1 VKLKSSGLV
10 KNALFI
16 FTLRNA
22 SYGPGSSIHLAGG
35 QFSNRKSVKQNDQSL
50 VLHKIKHGKASL
62 KRARVDSGVIKSGD
76 TGPGEGSGERD
87 AGGVEGIF
95 VVTYLP
101 VADLEKAIYNFVR
114 SYPVEHT
121 VVTKHW
127 LVALIRCIAIAL
139 LGTFSLTTCTTLK
152 GYPGPELSA
161 EQLAIVSR
169 SFFQRGSLS
178 VDDQDLNIWNTKIA
192 VLPGEH
198 KVELYFSELLEERTI
213 GPEHC
218 TTSISTCKKDNKE
231 QYKTHYSC
239 EYPVEVTQRA
249 VWCIAE
255 FVTEPKREYR
265 VEYSD
270 FKIVIHELNDNRIV
284 TNQGCETGL
293 PITRVETRSRTYD
306 RDGCNYSTPP
316 FCL

>member
-1 VKLKSSGLV
+1 LTRLSRHTKRVSQLYSTSAKLIEGEPLEV
-10 KNALFI
+10 V
-16 FTLRNA
+16 
-22 SYGPGSSIHLAGG
+22 SYKVDMRGKHLAWLLEWIDRQRTYYLMGKMIVG
-35 QFSNRKSVKQNDQSL
+35 KELKEVTDINLYWPADFDGK
-50 VLHKIKHGKASL
+50 VLHLHY
-62 KRARVDSGVIKSGD
+62 ARTEELD
-76 TGPGEGSGERD
+76 P
-87 AGGVEGIF
+87 
-95 VVTYLP
+95 YL
-101 VADLEKAIYNFVR
+101 YM
-114 SYPVEHT
+114 
-121 VVTKHW
+121 VTKYW

-139 LGTFSLTTCTTLK
+139 LATFSLTACTTLK

-169 SFFQRGSLS
+169 PFFQRGSLS
-178 VDDQDLNIWNTKIA
+178 VDDQDLNIWHTKIA

-218 TTSISTCKKDNKE
+218 TTSTSTYKKDNKE
-231 QYKTHYSC
+231 QCKTDYRC

-284 TNQGCETGL
+284 TNQDCETGL
-293 PITRVETRSRTYD
+293 PRTQVETRSRAYD
-306 RDGCNYSTPP
+306 RDGCNYSTQP

>member
-1 VKLKSSGLV
+1 M
-10 KNALFI
+10 
-16 FTLRNA
+16 
-22 SYGPGSSIHLAGG
+22 
-35 QFSNRKSVKQNDQSL
+35 
-50 VLHKIKHGKASL
+50 
-62 KRARVDSGVIKSGD
+62 
-76 TGPGEGSGERD
+76 
-87 AGGVEGIF
+87 
-95 VVTYLP
+95 
-101 VADLEKAIYNFVR
+101 
-114 SYPVEHT
+114 
-121 VVTKHW
+121 VTKHW
-127 LVALIRCIAIAL
+127 LVALIRCIAIAP
-139 LGTFSLTTCTTLK
+139 LGTFSLTACTTLK

-169 SFFQRGSLS
+169 PFFQRGSLS

-218 TTSISTCKKDNKE
+218 TTSTSTYKKDNKE
-231 QYKTHYSC
+231 QCMTHYSC

-284 TNQGCETGL
+284 TNQDCETGL
-293 PITRVETRSRTYD
+293 PRTRVETRSRTYD
-306 RDGCNYSTPP
+306 RGGCNYSTQP
-316 FCL
+316 FCIDVHHTYAGFGA